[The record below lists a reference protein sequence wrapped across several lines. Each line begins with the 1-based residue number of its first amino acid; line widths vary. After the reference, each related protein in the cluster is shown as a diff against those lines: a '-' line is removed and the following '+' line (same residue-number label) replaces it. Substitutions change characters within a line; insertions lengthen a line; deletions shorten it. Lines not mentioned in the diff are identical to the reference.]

1 MKKLLL
7 VAAVGA
13 VSFSNVAMAN
23 IAQPTLYAG
32 AQVGYQDV
40 NLKERDDGD
49 TYRQA
54 VNGGAY
60 SLVFGTHI
68 DVPNSSMF
76 GGLEGH
82 IGLLDTSQH
91 ISWAEKVKLTRKAG
105 LDLLVGFKP
114 VNGAKLYGKLGY
126 ANTRFKLS
134 SPWDS
139 ASTNRDGINVG
150 VGAGVDVAPQLTARL
165 EWTQTRYESIK
176 TSDGKITPRE
186 SEVALGLVYNFN

>member
-7 VAAVGA
+7 VATVGA
-13 VSFSNVAMAN
+13 MSFSNVAMAS

-40 NLKERDDGD
+40 NLKERDEDGD

-60 SLVFGTHI
+60 SLVFGAHV
-68 DVPNSSMF
+68 DVPNSNMF
-76 GGLEGH
+76 GGVEGH

-150 VGAGVDVAPQLTARL
+150 VGVGVDVASQLTARL

-176 TSDGKITPRE
+176 TNYGKMTPRE
-186 SEVALGLVYNFN
+186 SEAALGLVYQF